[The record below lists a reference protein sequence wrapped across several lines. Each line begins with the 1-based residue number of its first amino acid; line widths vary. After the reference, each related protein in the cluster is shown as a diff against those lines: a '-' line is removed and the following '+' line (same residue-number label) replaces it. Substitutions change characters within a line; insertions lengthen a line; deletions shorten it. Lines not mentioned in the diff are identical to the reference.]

1 MEKNPQRVMAVA
13 QESGAPAAGASA
25 PRRAATSTPVSCSS
39 GSPTLRRRCWRA
51 GSTAPHGVRAPSVRA
66 SSWSPHRRGWP
77 FKKPPCRG
85 CACIARGKT
94 QWSYDQVGFFGS
106 VVTNETMKDRVTV
119 FHAGCPINSPF
130 ADFIPHLVS
139 GSNAVPQSLRQ
150 RIRPDR
156 RGREPAGLRRQV
168 DGSRAGHWQPLRALL
183 PLRCAPGGRPPPRR
197 LEHVVPRG
205 RARPRGG
212 ALSGARRGRCN
223 ILSGHLSREGALPM
237 LRPASLRRPCA

>member
-1 MEKNPQRVMAVA
+1 MVCGRRACER
-13 QESGAPAAGASA
+13 AAGAPTGLAVQEAALPGVRLHRAREDAVVLRPGRLLRQRGHERDHEGQGHGLPRRLPHQQPVRRLHPA
-25 PRRAATSTPVSCSS
+25 PRL
-39 GSPTLRRRCWRA
+39 G
-51 GSTAPHGVRAPSVRA
+51 
-66 SSWSPHRRGWP
+66 
-77 FKKPPCRG
+77 
-85 CACIARGKT
+85 
-94 QWSYDQVGFFGS
+94 
-106 VVTNETMKDRVTV
+106 
-119 FHAGCPINSPF
+119 
-130 ADFIPHLVS
+130 
-139 GSNAVPQSLRQ
+139 NAVPQSLRQ

-223 ILSGHLSREGALPM
+223 ILSGLKGRGSMLTGVRKSARSCRILQGQGRIDPGLGAGSCRILQD
-237 LRPASLRRPCA
+237 LAGSCKA

>member
-1 MEKNPQRVMAVA
+1 ML
-13 QESGAPAAGASA
+13 ESWFYGPTWCAGAE
-25 PRRAATSTPVSCSS
+25 
-39 GSPTLRRRCWRA
+39 
-51 GSTAPHGVRAPSVRA
+51 RA
-66 SSWSPHRRGWP
+66 SEQLEPPQGWP

-223 ILSGHLSREGALPM
+223 ILSGLKGRGSMLTGVRKSARSCRILQGQGRIDPGLGAGSCRILQD
-237 LRPASLRRPCA
+237 LAGSCKA